1 MNLLIFSY
9 AMFGHARV
17 EAITPDQLMDA
28 IAVVESNRGAT
39 SANVY
44 QLRPIWVEDV
54 NRISGQRITFEQAV
68 SDDAVARAC
77 IRAYW
82 EYYGARYYRLTLRQP
97 NAEVLARIHNGGPDG
112 WRMPSTRAYWYRVK
126 SALIANGCGG
136 AR

>member
-1 MNLLIFSY
+1 MKLLIFSY
-9 AMFGHARV
+9 AMLGHTRV
-17 EAITPDQLMDA
+17 ATITPDQLMDA

-44 QLRPIWVEDV
+44 QFKPIWVEDV
-54 NRISGQRITFEQAV
+54 NRISGQHLTFEQAI

-77 IRAYW
+77 IRTYW
-82 EYYGARYYRLTLRQP
+82 EYYGARYYRLTLKQP

-112 WRMPSTRAYWYRVK
+112 WRMPSTRAYWNRVK
-126 SALIANGCGG
+126 ATLIANGFGG